1 MIMKQEKIE
10 KPLHETFL
18 QIVTE
23 FGENVLNENRIL
35 GLLSDLGAH
44 EFSQYKFVVKCILE
58 KNIGNQILN
67 MKDLDDSDRRLRI
80 ANLQQIIV
88 EEYSL
93 QEEKVKYIIDC
104 YLFSLGFIESVNA
117 EDRYLL
123 ENVESNDTESASSK
137 MPFKPDPFIFEELLT
152 LFRKHSKITA
162 GNGRVSKR
170 KEISSLKINVT
181 TFTQAVETKYGVTL
195 DTPSFSSFM
204 TVENLL
210 DYIIEKHELKS
221 VEHQT
226 EFTTSIEQEYSVDKS
241 TPQVPVSYIKIE
253 NPSLVNLPVFSEI
266 LDIIKAIG
274 TFNINEYTKVDDYGC
289 YNWYEKLPE
298 KIQLFYGVRPELPPK
313 ERFEYVGDLI
323 KYIIHKYEIREKK
336 ELEPLPLWGKII
348 YVFPAPILI
357 SILGKLWLEGKAKYD
372 QIMLGLENT
381 NFFQWGKKMDIR
393 DAADREVIWIY
404 ILASVFC
411 VGLSMYYKNFLKDDI
426 DFENSIA
433 GYLVK
438 FVLMMLL
445 VSVLMQWWP
454 CLVVAILEIVLRYYK
469 LEKTGGHCIRTFMN
483 KR

>member
-1 MIMKQEKIE
+1 MIMKQEKIG

-23 FGENVLNENRIL
+23 FGEKILNENRLL
-35 GLLSDLGAH
+35 GLLSDLGGH
-44 EFSQYKFVVKCILE
+44 EFSQYKFVVKCLLE
-58 KNIGNQILN
+58 KNLGNQILN
-67 MKDLDDSDRRLRI
+67 MKDLDDSDRMLRI
-80 ANLQQIIV
+80 ANLQQLIV

-104 YLFSLGFIESVNA
+104 YLFSLGLIESVNA
-117 EDRYLL
+117 EDRDML
-123 ENVESNDTESASSK
+123 ENVESNDTESASGK
-137 MPFKPDPFIFEELLT
+137 MSFKPDPFIFEELLT

-162 GNGRVSKR
+162 GNGIVSKR
-170 KEISSLKINVT
+170 KEISDLKINVT
-181 TFTQAVETKYGVTL
+181 TFTQAVEAKYGVTL
-195 DTPSFSSFM
+195 DTPSFSSFL
-204 TVENLL
+204 TVENLI

-221 VEHQT
+221 VEYQT
-226 EFTTSIEQEYSVDKS
+226 ELTTDRGQENSWDKK
-241 TPQVPVSYIKIE
+241 TLQNPVSYIKIE
-253 NPSLVNLPVFSEI
+253 DSSLTSLPVFAEI
-266 LDIIKAIG
+266 LDIIRTIG
-274 TFNINEYTKVDDYGC
+274 YFDINEYTEASEYSC

-298 KIQLFYGVRPELPPK
+298 KIQLFYGVRPELPSK
-313 ERFEYVGDLI
+313 ERFEYIGDLI
-323 KYIIHKYEIREKK
+323 KYIIHRYEIREKK
-336 ELEPLPLWGKII
+336 KLEPLPLWGKII

-381 NFFQWGKKMDIR
+381 NWLQWGKKMDIR
-393 DAADREVIWIY
+393 DAADSEVAWIY

-469 LEKTGGHCIRTFMN
+469 LNKTGGHCIRTFMN